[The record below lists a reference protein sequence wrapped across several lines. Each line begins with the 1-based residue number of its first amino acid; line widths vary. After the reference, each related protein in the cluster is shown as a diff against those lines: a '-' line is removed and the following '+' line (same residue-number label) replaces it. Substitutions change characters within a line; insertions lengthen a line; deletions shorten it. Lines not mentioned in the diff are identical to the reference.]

1 MLRWHVFLAFV
12 SMEERVEDPLLTI
25 MAAVAEGKY

>member
-12 SMEERVEDPLLTI
+12 SMEERVEDPLLT